1 VCRVRPL
8 CSSTIRQ
15 KPVHAEE
22 LARDNCRTA
31 SNDEQSAPKPSKM
44 LPLGRVI
51 VLLVRVARAQTLK
64 SGLMGASADPVRTTR
79 EAFSTTGQPYLLNRL
94 SFDVLLIGESWSATF
109 NMRFKQSSRM
119 APAP

>member
-64 SGLMGASADPVRTTR
+64 SGLMGRVLILFVLPVRLL
-79 EAFSTTGQPYLLNRL
+79 ALPANHICSTACRSTFFLSASRGRL
-94 SFDVLLIGESWSATF
+94 
-109 NMRFKQSSRM
+109 
-119 APAP
+119 P